1 MQNVCLIKHVK
12 QNVDDEAVYRNKS
25 Y

>member
-12 QNVDDEAVYRNKS
+12 QSVGDEAVYRNKS